1 MSIWMMC
8 LGRLV
13 SGCAIGLLSTTVALY
28 QSEVAPAQMRGGL
41 TSLSLGDEEMMEIGV
56 PP

>member
-41 TSLSLGDEEMMEIGV
+41 TSL
-56 PP
+56 